1 MDSPPRPA
9 PTLGRGFL
17 FLLSFASAAT
27 VANLFYNQPLL
38 AEIADQLHV
47 GPRAV
52 GFVPSLSQAG
62 YAVGLLLVVPLGDSR
77 ERRRIVLTLNVLVA
91 FALLATGFATN
102 VPLLLVASFAVGAT
116 TIVPQLLIPFAAGL
130 VPVTER
136 GRVVGSIQGGL
147 LIGVLL
153 SRTISGWV
161 GAHFGWRSMFVIAAV
176 LMLALFA
183 VLYRLLPAQ
192 PPAAPTP
199 YLPLLRSLWTLWRE
213 EPLIRLHAT
222 LGALTFAGFSAFWA
236 TLALQ
241 LDALPAHYG
250 PAVAGTFGLVGVVG
264 ASAAPVVGR
273 FADRTADKRIQVVGI
288 SAVLVAFALFWIGG
302 SSLVG
307 LAAGV
312 ILLDFGAQA
321 NHVANQARIF
331 TLRTEAHSRVNT
343 LYMTTYI
350 GGGALGAYLGA
361 LGFARFGWPGVCA
374 VGGGAALLGL
384 LRVAV
389 PLSAPPPA
397 PA

>member
-1 MDSPPRPA
+1 
-9 PTLGRGFL
+9 
-17 FLLSFASAAT
+17 
-27 VANLFYNQPLL
+27 
-38 AEIADQLHV
+38 
-47 GPRAV
+47 
-52 GFVPSLSQAG
+52 
-62 YAVGLLLVVPLGDSR
+62 
-77 ERRRIVLTLNVLVA
+77 
-91 FALLATGFATN
+91 LATGFATN

-161 GAHFGWRSMFVIAAV
+161 GAHFGWRSMFVIAAG
-176 LMLALFA
+176 LMLALFV
-183 VLYRLLPAQ
+183 VLYRLLPSQ

-273 FADRTADKRIQVVGI
+273 FADRTAGQRIQAVGI
-288 SAVLVAFALFWIGG
+288 TAVLLAFVLFWIGG
-302 SSLVG
+302 RSLVG

-361 LGFARFGWPGVCA
+361 LGSARFGWAGVCA
-374 VGGGAALLGL
+374 VGGAAALLGL

-389 PLSAPPPA
+389 PVSTPPPT

>member
-17 FLLSFASAAT
+17 FLLTVASAAT

-38 AEIADQLHV
+38 AQIADQLHV
-47 GPRAV
+47 SPQAV
-52 GFVPSLSQAG
+52 GFVPSLCQVG

-77 ERRRIVLTLNVLVA
+77 ERRRIVLTLNLLVTL
-91 FALLATGFATN
+91 ALLATALSTN
-102 VPLLLVASFAVGAT
+102 LPLLLLASLAVGAT
-116 TIVPQLLIPFAAGL
+116 TIIPQLLIPFAAGL
-130 VPVTER
+130 VPASER

-161 GAHFGWRSMFVIAAV
+161 GEHFGWRAMFVIAAA
-176 LMLALFA
+176 LMLVLWA
-183 VLYRLLPAQ
+183 VLFRLLPAQ

-222 LGALTFAGFSAFWA
+222 LGALTFAGFGAFWA

-250 PAVAGTFGLVGVVG
+250 PGVAGTFGLVGVVG
-264 ASAAPVVGR
+264 ASVAPLVGR
-273 FADRTADKRIQVVGI
+273 AADRTAGRRIQGVGI
-288 SAVLVAFALFWIGG
+288 GAVLVAFAVFWIGG
-302 SSLVG
+302 SSLFG
-307 LAAGV
+307 LAVGV

-331 TLRTEAHSRVNT
+331 SLRVEAHSRVNT

-350 GGGALGAYLGA
+350 AGGALGSYLGA
-361 LGFARFGWPGVCA
+361 VAFGHFGWRGVCA
-374 VGGGAALLGL
+374 VGMAAAAIGL
-384 LRVAV
+384 MRVAV
-389 PLSAPPPA
+389 PLRVGGPTPA
-397 PA
+397 